1 MKVRNAV
8 TDNVDGTRST
18 TLGGRAASNERARRS
33 RARPCLGPGAQ
44 TSRRPPP
51 RRHPRCPP
59 PTLSWLCSA
68 PVAQWIEQRFSKSI
82 CSGLAAV
89 AVGNRRTFVGRSL
102 LDRLE
107 CGLELAEF
115 LVGECAEVGALIRAE
130 CFLDDR

>member
-1 MKVRNAV
+1 MR
-8 TDNVDGTRST
+8 TPSCRT
-18 TLGGRAASNERARRS
+18 ASSNTA
-33 RARPCLGPGAQ
+33 PGAQ

-130 CFLDDR
+130 CFLDDRQCLSDGWFGAAGVVG